1 MRRQDRFILRSLPN
15 KNNKGIIMLN
25 FYYSVFKKP
34 TFLLKKKWLYFKISI
49 QNPPLNWMTMCTVS
63 PAANYASDTFY
74 SSFKFLPLNISYLI
88 HMILNTLNWS
98 ALIPSFSYNYI
109 FNCYIVFS
117 GSMLYATFFPDNV
130 FIKIYIFYLFNYY

>member
-1 MRRQDRFILRSLPN
+1 
-15 KNNKGIIMLN
+15 
-25 FYYSVFKKP
+25 
-34 TFLLKKKWLYFKISI
+34 
-49 QNPPLNWMTMCTVS
+49 MTMCTVS

-88 HMILNTLNWS
+88 YKMLNTLNWS
-98 ALIPSFSYNYI
+98 ALIPSFSYNCI

-130 FIKIYIFYLFNYY
+130 FIKIYIII